1 MSIDE
6 CPTNKKWFTD
16 ITETGYS
23 GPNKLLKESPMADQK
38 KPNNP
43 NQKNPNQQQQKPNPT
58 KTPAQ
63 KPTTSKPS
71 WK

>member
-1 MSIDE
+1 
-6 CPTNKKWFTD
+6 
-16 ITETGYS
+16 
-23 GPNKLLKESPMADQK
+23 MADQK
-38 KPNNP
+38 KPNP